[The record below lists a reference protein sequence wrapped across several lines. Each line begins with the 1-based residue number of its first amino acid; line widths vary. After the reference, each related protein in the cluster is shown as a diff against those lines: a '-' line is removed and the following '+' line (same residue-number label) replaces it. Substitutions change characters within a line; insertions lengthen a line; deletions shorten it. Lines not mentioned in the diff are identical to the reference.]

1 MRLGVARAG
10 DLPRRRLGGVG
21 GGRAARPKSKPS
33 RFPQRHV
40 RLRSLCASGT
50 RRKHSDPLES
60 LSCSAACWHPQIAQ
74 CWGGRKARARKTLA
88 RFQVTSSPAVQA
100 VDEA

>member
-1 MRLGVARAG
+1 MRLGAARAG
-10 DLPRRRLGGVG
+10 DLRAAGSAAWVA
-21 GGRAARPKSKPS
+21 GRAARPKSKPS

-60 LSCSAACWHPQIAQ
+60 LSCSAACWLPQIAQ
-74 CWGGRKARARKTLA
+74 CWDGRARLEPVYASIATQMHDL
-88 RFQVTSSPAVQA
+88 SAV
-100 VDEA
+100 

>member
-1 MRLGVARAG
+1 MRLGAARAG
-10 DLPRRRLGGVG
+10 NLPRRRLGGVG

-40 RLRSLCASGT
+40 RLRSLCASET
-50 RRKHSDPLES
+50 RRKHRDPLES

-74 CWGGRKARARKTLA
+74 CWGGRARLEPVYASIATQMHDL
-88 RFQVTSSPAVQA
+88 SAV
-100 VDEA
+100 